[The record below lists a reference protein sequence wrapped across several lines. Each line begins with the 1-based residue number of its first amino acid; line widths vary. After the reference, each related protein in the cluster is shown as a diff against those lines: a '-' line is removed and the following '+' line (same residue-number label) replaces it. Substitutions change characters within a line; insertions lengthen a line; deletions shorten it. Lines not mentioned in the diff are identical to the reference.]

1 MFYIILSYNL
11 NRFHPSSGRTILM
24 TESKITTTCKKKQ
37 KGLQGL
43 DLINAFL
50 FRASTEKTKDAEFIA
65 KLIIERAMGH
75 KVEQISVVSE
85 KPLTGI
91 DVGRHGICMD
101 LYVEEYEGERRARV
115 YDSEPNNYGME
126 ELPLR
131 SRYSQALTDVKL
143 LELRRT
149 AKLHIYLDTAI

>member
-1 MFYIILSYNL
+1 
-11 NRFHPSSGRTILM
+11 M
-24 TESKITTTCKKKQ
+24 TESKITNTCKKER

-65 KLIIERAMGH
+65 KLIIERATGH

-85 KPLTGI
+85 KPLTGV

-101 LYVEEYEGERRARV
+101 L
-115 YDSEPNNYGME
+115 
-126 ELPLR
+126 
-131 SRYSQALTDVKL
+131 
-143 LELRRT
+143 
-149 AKLHIYLDTAI
+149 